1 MKPITVIRDVLIGVV
16 IAAAMPLSANA
27 VPVHWRSR
35 TVHIQVQGK
44 SLTDVLRDFTASQG
58 ITASIASDVQGT
70 VTGDFNVSPQ
80 RFLDTL
86 ASTFG
91 FVWFYDGNIL
101 SISNAN
107 DVTRQVVHLSHASP
121 QQLQAALQAMKLNDP
136 RFPVTFDETAGT
148 VLVNGPPGYVQIVQ
162 SVAQQLDETE
172 DRNSGSVVRIFKLQH
187 AWADDHK
194 VQLDGDTITVK
205 GVASVLAGIYH
216 GGGNDASGR
225 RAPSGS
231 PNIQRVQ
238 QMNDVGGQSS
248 GGGFSSTDAGN
259 AAQPVLPPL
268 PAGLNGNAS
277 FGSMF
282 AGAGPAGMGG
292 TTSPRVSGG
301 YASSATG
308 AGAGDSAP
316 AGNGRIDPS
325 LPVIQ
330 ADPITNSVL
339 VRDVPQ
345 RIDQYASL
353 IDALD
358 VRPKVVEIEAHII
371 EIDDNFLQQIGIDWR
386 AHNSHL
392 DLQTGSGTYQ
402 QNGYNGNINPNF
414 GTTTLADGTTVLSAT
429 PLGASLTAVLGD
441 AGRYLLARINAAQS
455 NTLAKID
462 ATPKVATLDNV
473 EAVMNNKTSF
483 FVRVSGYT
491 AADLYSISTGVSLRV
506 LPLVLHEDGR
516 TYVKLNVHIE
526 DGQIAGD
533 QTVDTLPVITSSEIN
548 TQALVAQGE
557 SLLIAGYDSDTKSNG
572 TTNVPGL
579 SKIPLI
585 GALFRNNNDSHAHL
599 ERVFML
605 TPRIIEF

>member
-1 MKPITVIRDVLIGVV
+1 MKPGNFVRDILIGALIV
-16 IAAAMPLSANA
+16 IAAAMPSWANA
-27 VPVHWRSR
+27 TPVRWRNQ
-35 TVHIQVQGK
+35 TVHIEVQGK
-44 SLTDVLRDFTASQG
+44 GLVDVLRDFTASQG
-58 ITASIASDVQGT
+58 ITASIASNVTGT
-70 VTGDFNVSPQ
+70 VSGQFDMSPQ

-107 DVTRQVVHLSHASP
+107 DVTRQVVHLSHATP
-121 QQLQAALQAMKLNDP
+121 QQLIAALQAMRLNDP
-136 RFPVTFDETAGT
+136 RFPVTYDTAAGT
-148 VLVNGPPGYVQIVQ
+148 VLVNGPPDYVQVVQ
-162 SVAQQLDETE
+162 SVAQKLDESE
-172 DRNSGSVVRIFKLQH
+172 DRNSGSVVRIYKLQH

-205 GVASVLAGIYH
+205 GVASVLSGLYH
-216 GGGNDASGR
+216 PTSNGSGANGGG
-225 RAPSGS
+225 APSGS

-238 QMNDVGGQSS
+238 QMSDVGGQTN
-248 GGGFSSTDAGN
+248 GGGFSNGDSNGS
-259 AAQPVLPPL
+259 AQTLMPPL
-268 PAGLNGNAS
+268 PPGMSGNAS
-277 FGSMF
+277 YGSVF
-282 AGAGPAGMGG
+282 SGSSAGGAGGAGNGASG
-292 TTSPRVSGG
+292 ARGAGG
-301 YASSATG
+301 YATASSSGSGVDA
-308 AGAGDSAP
+308 A
-316 AGNGRIDPS
+316 
-325 LPVIQ
+325 LPVIR

-345 RIDQYASL
+345 RIDQYAAL
-353 IDALD
+353 VNALD
-358 VRPKVVEIEAHII
+358 VRPKVIEIEAHII

-414 GTTTLADGTTVLSAT
+414 GTTTLSDGTTVVSTT
-429 PLGASLTAVLGD
+429 PVGGSLTAVLGD
-441 AGRYLLARINAAQS
+441 AGRYLLARINASQS

-473 EAVMNNKTSF
+473 EAVMDNKTSF
-483 FVRVSGYT
+483 FVRVTGYT

-506 LPLVLHEDGR
+506 LPLVIHENGK

-548 TQALVAQGE
+548 TQALVGQGE
-557 SLLIAGYDSDTKSNG
+557 SLLIAGYNSDTKSNG

-579 SKIPLI
+579 SKIPLL
-585 GALFRNNNDSHAHL
+585 GALFRNNDDSRTHL
-599 ERVFML
+599 ERVFLL
-605 TPRIIEF
+605 TPRVIDF